1 MGTPTPS
8 RLGSGGPQTEAASVT
23 EPVRLAPDKV
33 PMERILGPE
42 METYSGVF
50 TKGMASTFASK
61 TRLLP
66 SMAD

>member
-1 MGTPTPS
+1 
-8 RLGSGGPQTEAASVT
+8 VT